1 VLTVI
6 VLLLVLGGGGAIFFS
21 MRGRSGAR
29 SVSLASRLGRYGLA
43 GPDAQKQATPIM
55 ANNKR
60 QQNAVSQGLD
70 RMVGGNKVG
79 GAIKGRLER
88 ADLKMTPGEYLAIA
102 GVVFVVGIVAGFLLS
117 GKFGILALLGPIL
130 AGAVLPWVYLW
141 RKAKKRRRKFIEQ
154 LADMAQMMGNSMRAG
169 FSIIQSMEMVGNEG
183 PSPAKDE
190 FERVVT
196 EIKLGLPVDTALEH
210 LLQRMPSEDLEL
222 MVVAILVQRQ
232 IGGNL
237 SEILMVISETIRE
250 RVRFERDLKAL
261 TAQARYSSY
270 IITGLPVGVAVVINF
285 MDHPY
290 ESYLYTAMLGH
301 IMLGIAVSML
311 SAGFFFLN
319 RIANIEV

>member
-1 VLTVI
+1 MLTFI
-6 VLLLVLGGGGAIFFS
+6 VLLLILGGGGAIFFAV
-21 MRGRSGAR
+21 RGKSG
-29 SVSLASRLGRYGLA
+29 SKSLSLSSRLGRYGLA
-43 GPDAQKQATPIM
+43 GPDAQKEAAADPFEKPSQS
-55 ANNKR
+55 
-60 QQNAVSQGLD
+60 AVSESLD
-70 RMVGGNKVG
+70 RMM
-79 GAIKGRLER
+79 GAGKLSGSIKGKLER
-88 ADLKMTPGEYLAIA
+88 ADLKLTSGEFLAIA
-102 GVVFVVGIVAGFLLS
+102 GVVFLVACVIGFILNS
-117 GKFGILALLGPIL
+117 MVGILAFIAAPI
-130 AGAVLPWVYLW
+130 AGAVGPCVYLW
-141 RKAKKRRRKFIEQ
+141 RRGKKRRKKFIEQ

-183 PSPAKDE
+183 PVPAKDE

-196 EIKLGLPVDTALEH
+196 EIKLGLQVDTALEH

-270 IITGLPVGVAVVINF
+270 IITGLPVAVAVVINF
-285 MDHPY
+285 MDREY

-301 IMLGIAVSML
+301 IMLGVAVGML
-311 SAGFFFLN
+311 SLGFFFLN